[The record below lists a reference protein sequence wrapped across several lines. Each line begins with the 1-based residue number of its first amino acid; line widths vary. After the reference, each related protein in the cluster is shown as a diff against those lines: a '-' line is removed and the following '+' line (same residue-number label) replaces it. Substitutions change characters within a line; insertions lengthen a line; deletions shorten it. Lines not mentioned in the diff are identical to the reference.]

1 MKVRCQMLGCGR
13 IEEKSGDGD
22 RRRLKLDQARAT
34 DFEVPTPCLISV
46 LLHLAQHISTS
57 ARAISDPPTRAAAA
71 NLIFILMPAYVAGLL
86 QAYWSLTDDISRWK
100 REDSRRQRRHQFSF
114 ENAL

>member
-1 MKVRCQMLGCGR
+1 MRVRCQMLGFGR

-34 DFEVPTPCLISV
+34 DFEVQTPCLISV
-46 LLHLAQHISTS
+46 LLQHISTS
-57 ARAISDPPTRAAAA
+57 ALAISDPPTRATAA
-71 NLIFILMPAYVAGLL
+71 NIIFILMPAHVAGLL
-86 QAYWSLTDDISRWK
+86 QAYWSLTEDTLLWK
-100 REDSRRQRRHQFSF
+100 KEDSRRQRRHQFCF